1 MWPIIKKAVNSDLST
16 PLNVLIDS
24 VKTVIDAIDTNVGSN
39 ANAASATGSLHAKV
53 KELRNHFTNVIT
65 NATFLSRKTVSK
77 DAGSAGGWDA
87 TEKSF
92 TGPSI
97 SGKGILRGIKITN
110 AVVSYNTFVR
120 VVLTVDGVTV
130 QGFGNSYGSGVTGFP
145 TLGINGL
152 GHGSPDIERL
162 DFHFRSSVN
171 CTIYYKVASGS
182 SSATPICILDYDQM

>member
-24 VKTVIDAIDTNVGSN
+24 VIDAIDTNVGSN

-77 DAGSAGGWDA
+77 DAGYPEGWDT

-110 AVVSYNTFVR
+110 ANVSFNSFVR

-130 QGFGNSYGSGVTGFP
+130 QGFGNSYGSGVSGFP

-152 GHGSPDIERL
+152 GHGSPDVARL

-171 CTIYYKVASGS
+171 CTIYYKVASGNS
-182 SSATPICILDYDQM
+182 FPAPNCILDFDQM

>member
-24 VKTVIDAIDTNVGSN
+24 VIDAIDTNVGSN
-39 ANAASATGSLHAKV
+39 ANAASATGSLHAKI

-77 DAGSAGGWDA
+77 DAGDPSGWDT

-97 SGKGILRGIKITN
+97 SGRGILRGIKITN
-110 AVVSYNTFVR
+110 ANTSFNSFVR

-130 QGFGNSYGSGVTGFP
+130 QEFGNSYGSGVSGFP

-162 DFHFRSSVN
+162 DFHFRSSVT
-171 CTIYYKVASGS
+171 CTIYYKVASGNAFPS
-182 SSATPICILDYDQM
+182 PICILDYDQM